1 MKFLNVVGGGK
12 MPIIGLGTWQATNDE
27 ELTSALNHAL
37 EAGYRHIDTAYVYDN
52 EKIIGKVLK
61 EWISSGRLKR
71 EDLFITTKLPIC
83 GIHEDR
89 VEMFMKMSLENL
101 QLDYVDLYL
110 IHFPIGTNYI
120 EGYSRTPNDKAVLE
134 KSDHIAIWK
143 KMEEQVDAGRTKAIG
158 LSNFNKRQV
167 EKVLK
172 NARIKPASLQV
183 ELHVLLQQ
191 KELVEFCQS
200 NGIVVVA
207 YSPLGSPGF
216 NNFMQKHGFPTREM
230 PNILQQPAVQKIA
243 DKHKKATGQILLRF
257 WIEQNVVVI
266 PKSTNPE
273 RLKQNMGA
281 LSFSLDSDDIEQLKA
296 LDMGEEGRIFNMDFL
311 KGMKDHPEY
320 PFVK

>member
-1 MKFLNVVGGGK
+1 MTPVKTRETR
-12 MPIIGLGTWQATNDE
+12 I
-27 ELTSALNHAL
+27 L
-37 EAGYRHIDTAYVYDN
+37 E
-52 EKIIGKVLK
+52 
-61 EWISSGRLKR
+61 
-71 EDLFITTKLPIC
+71 
-83 GIHEDR
+83 
-89 VEMFMKMSLENL
+89 
-101 QLDYVDLYL
+101 
-110 IHFPIGTNYI
+110 
-120 EGYSRTPNDKAVLE
+120 
-134 KSDHIAIWK
+134 

>member
-1 MKFLNVVGGGK
+1 NGGTGGCRQNQSNR
-12 MPIIGLGTWQATNDE
+12 PFQLQQA
-27 ELTSALNHAL
+27 
-37 EAGYRHIDTAYVYDN
+37 
-52 EKIIGKVLK
+52 
-61 EWISSGRLKR
+61 
-71 EDLFITTKLPIC
+71 
-83 GIHEDR
+83 
-89 VEMFMKMSLENL
+89 
-101 QLDYVDLYL
+101 
-110 IHFPIGTNYI
+110 
-120 EGYSRTPNDKAVLE
+120 
-134 KSDHIAIWK
+134 
-143 KMEEQVDAGRTKAIG
+143 
-158 LSNFNKRQV
+158 QV

-172 NARIKPASLQV
+172 NARIKPASLQI

-216 NNFMQKHGFPTREM
+216 NNFMQKHGFP
-230 PNILQQPAVQKIA
+230 
-243 DKHKKATGQILLRF
+243 F

-266 PKSTNPE
+266 PKSTNPA